1 MFYFKIKKN
10 EYNVLAS
17 FGEEHLG
24 GEDFNN
30 RLRDYIMGEIKKKSK
45 FKNIDFKNKND
56 EKIIRFNKKMKEEI
70 EKVKKQLS
78 SEEDSIFYID
88 MIYGI
93 DEFKLEI
100 TRKKYEELCM
110 DLWKKCID
118 KMKQTI
124 KFTKIDKKDIDE
136 IILVGGSTRT
146 PKIKEMVKNYFNG
159 KEPLQNINPDEIVA
173 YGAIMSNYSK
183 ININDITTK
192 AI

>member
-1 MFYFKIKKN
+1 
-10 EYNVLAS
+10 
-17 FGEEHLG
+17 
-24 GEDFNN
+24 
-30 RLRDYIMGEIKKKSK
+30 MGEIKKNSK

-100 TRKKYEELCM
+100 TRSKYEELCM

-118 KMKQTI
+118 KIEKTI
-124 KFTKIDKKDIDE
+124 KFTKIDKNDIDE

-146 PKIKEMVKNYFNG
+146 PKIKEMVKDYLMEKNH
-159 KEPLQNINPDEIVA
+159 
-173 YGAIMSNYSK
+173 
-183 ININDITTK
+183 
-192 AI
+192 